1 MQLLVVRF
9 RRRSTSGSKVGVGG
23 LFYRMSKRTV
33 LYILAVSICAVLL
46 NGALFLRAPDVQS
59 VEVRAV
65 FWMTAIGLFVHAL
78 TFRMSRSSTGSI
90 AFIPFLAASLIVPS
104 WIAAVAA
111 VCSVLFTELANR
123 ASPIKGF
130 FNVMQTAFAISA
142 ATLVYRA
149 VGGISLLES
158 PTLRLLEGARTNA
171 LSIFVLI
178 AVFFLANT
186 ILIAGVIAVSEGA
199 SFFYIWRK
207 HTTAGL
213 SYDLLSAP
221 VVYLLAWVYVTSGA
235 TGAIALCIPL
245 IGVRQLY
252 KTNSELERVNQELLE
267 LMVKAIEARD
277 PYTSGHSR
285 RVAHY
290 AQLIARAIGLGGQ
303 QVERVR
309 IAALLHDVG
318 KIHEIFAPLLQKPEK
333 LTPAEWEVMQGHPIK
348 SAELVMTVSHLSD
361 IVLPVRHHHENWDGS
376 GYPDGLS
383 GEQIPL
389 ASRIVLFADT
399 VDAMTTD
406 RPYRKALGEAQVRS
420 ELIKYRSK
428 QFDPFIC
435 DKLLASPMFGLLF
448 APGQRIPT
456 PQANANVVRPPRV
469 LKAM

>member
-1 MQLLVVRF
+1 MP
-9 RRRSTSGSKVGVGG
+9 
-23 LFYRMSKRTV
+23 KRTII
-33 LYILAVSICAVLL
+33 YILAVSLCAVLL
-46 NGALFLRAPDVQS
+46 NGALFLVAPQVS
-59 VEVRAV
+59 AEEVRAV
-65 FWMTAIGLFVHAL
+65 IWMAVIATFGLLL
-78 TFRMSRSSTGSI
+78 TFRLPRSGSESI
-90 AFIPFLAASLIVPS
+90 AFIPFLAAVLIAPT
-104 WIAAVAA
+104 WIAAVTA
-111 VCSVLFTELANR
+111 VLSVLVTAIAQGQSRL
-123 ASPIKGF
+123 KVL
-130 FNVMQTAFAISA
+130 FNAMQTAFAIALAALLYRSA
-142 ATLVYRA
+142 
-149 VGGISLLES
+149 GGTAFLLTPS
-158 PTLRLLEGARTNA
+158 MHLLEGAQTNA
-171 LSIFVLI
+171 FPIFVLI
-178 AVFFLANT
+178 ASYFAANT
-186 ILIAGVIAVSEGA
+186 LLVSGVIAVNEGQ
-199 SFFYIWRK
+199 SLVYIWRK
-207 HTTAGL
+207 NSLA
-213 SYDLLSAP
+213 SAPYDLLTAP
-221 VVYLLAWVYVTSGA
+221 IVYLFAWVYVTSGA
-235 TGAIALCIPL
+235 PGVIALCIPL

-290 AQLIARAIGLGGQ
+290 SQLIARAIGLGGQ

-318 KIHEIFAPLLQKPEK
+318 KIHEIYAPLLQKPEK

-348 SAELVMTVSHLSD
+348 SAELVMTVSHLED

-399 VDAMTTD
+399 IDAMTTD
-406 RPYRKALGEAQVRS
+406 RPYRKALGEIQVRS
-420 ELIKYRSK
+420 ELTKYRAK
-428 QFDPFIC
+428 QFDPYIC

-456 PQANANVVRPPRV
+456 PQVSGAIVRQPRA

>member
-1 MQLLVVRF
+1 
-9 RRRSTSGSKVGVGG
+9 
-23 LFYRMSKRTV
+23 MSKRTV
-33 LYILAVSICAVLL
+33 LYIIAVSLCAVLL
-46 NGALFLRAPDVQS
+46 NGVLFLVAPEVS
-59 VEVRAV
+59 TEEVRAV
-65 FWMTAIGLFVHAL
+65 FWMAIIGLFVQAL
-78 TFRMSRSSTGSI
+78 MFQLPRSGTESI
-90 AFIPFLAASLIVPS
+90 AFIPFLAAALIVPT
-104 WIAAVAA
+104 WIAAMTAVVSILLAA
-111 VCSVLFTELANR
+111 IAKRS
-123 ASPIKGF
+123 SPVKAF
-130 FNVMQTAFAISA
+130 FNVMQTSFAIAA
-142 ATLVYRA
+142 ATLLYRL
-149 VGGISLLES
+149 VGGVSLLSS
-158 PTLRLLEGARTNA
+158 PSLHLLEGARTNA

-178 AVFFLANT
+178 ASFFAANT
-186 ILIAGVIAVSEGA
+186 ILVSGVIAVNEGH
-199 SFFYIWRK
+199 SLLYIWRK
-207 HTTAGL
+207 NTL
-213 SYDLLSAP
+213 SSAPYDLLSAP

-235 TGAIALCIPL
+235 PGAIALCIPL
-245 IGVRQLY
+245 VGVRQLY

-290 AQLIARAIGLGGQ
+290 SQLIARALGLGGQ

-318 KIHEIFAPLLQKPEK
+318 KIHEIYAPLLQKPEK

-348 SAELVMTVSHLSD
+348 SAELVMTVSHLED

-399 VDAMTTD
+399 IDAMTTD
-406 RPYRKALGEAQVRS
+406 RPYRKALGEVHVRS
-420 ELIKYRSK
+420 ELTKYRGK
-428 QFDPFIC
+428 QFDPYIC
-435 DKLLASPMFGLLF
+435 DRLLASPMFGLLF

-456 PQANANVVRPPRV
+456 PQANTNVSRHPRA

>member
-1 MQLLVVRF
+1 
-9 RRRSTSGSKVGVGG
+9 
-23 LFYRMSKRTV
+23 MSKRTI
-33 LYILAVSICAVLL
+33 LYIVMVSTCAVLL
-46 NGALFLRAPDVQS
+46 NGVLFLRAPS
-59 VEVRAV
+59 VSPVELRAV
-65 FWMTAIGLFVHAL
+65 FWMAVIGLFVHTL
-78 TFRMSRSSTGSI
+78 TFRLSHSSTGSI
-90 AFIPFLAASLIVPS
+90 AFIPFLAAGLIAPS
-104 WIAAVAA
+104 WIAALAA
-111 VCSVLFTELANR
+111 VCSVLFTEIAR
-123 ASPIKGF
+123 RGSPVKAV

-142 ATLVYRA
+142 AIVVFGF
-149 VGGISLLES
+149 VGGTSLLQGPS
-158 PTLRLLEGARTNA
+158 VGLLEGARTNA
-171 LSIFVLI
+171 LSIFALI
-178 AVFFLANT
+178 AAFFLVNST
-186 ILIAGVIAVSEGA
+186 LVAGVISVSESGN
-199 SFFYIWRK
+199 FLRVWRK
-207 HTTAGL
+207 HSIASL
-213 SYDLLSAP
+213 PYDLLCAP
-221 VVYLLAWVYVTSGA
+221 VVYLLAWVYVSSGA

-290 AQLIARAIGLGGQ
+290 SQLIARAIGLGGQ

-318 KIHEIFAPLLQKPEK
+318 KIHEIYAPLLQKPEK

-348 SAELVMTVSHLSD
+348 SAELVMTVSHLAD

-406 RPYRKALGEAQVRS
+406 RPYRKALGETQVRS
-420 ELIKYRSK
+420 ELTKYRAK
-428 QFDPFIC
+428 QFDPYIC

-456 PQANANVVRPPRV
+456 PRASGSVPQPRA
-469 LKAM
+469 LKVM

>member
-1 MQLLVVRF
+1 MYI
-9 RRRSTSGSKVGVGG
+9 TAVG
-23 LFYRMSKRTV
+23 
-33 LYILAVSICAVLL
+33 ICAVLL
-46 NGALFLRAPDVQS
+46 NGVLFLHDQYVKP
-59 VEVRAV
+59 EELRAV
-65 FWMTAIGLFVHAL
+65 ICMAAIGMFVHVL
-78 TFRMSRSSTGSI
+78 TFRLPRSSHGSI
-90 AFIPFLAASLIVPS
+90 AFIPFLAAAIIVPS
-104 WIAAVAA
+104 WIAALTAISSIVVAEVA
-111 VCSVLFTELANR
+111 QKSSRPKALFNIL
-123 ASPIKGF
+123 
-130 FNVMQTAFAISA
+130 QTACAIGA
-142 ATLVYRA
+142 ATLVFRM
-149 VGGISLLES
+149 VGGTSLLQTPEV
-158 PTLRLLEGARTNA
+158 RLLQGARVGA
-171 LSIFVLI
+171 LALFVLI
-178 AVFFLANT
+178 AVFFAVNT
-186 ILIAGVIAVSEGA
+186 VLVSGVISLSEQVE
-199 SFFYIWRK
+199 FLYIWRK
-207 HTTAGL
+207 NTIASL
-213 SYDLLSAP
+213 PYDLLSAP

-235 TGAIALCIPL
+235 MGAIALCIPM

-290 AQLIARAIGLGGQ
+290 SQLIARAIGLGGQ

-318 KIHEIFAPLLQKPEK
+318 KIHEIYAPLLQKPEK

-348 SAELVMTVSHLSD
+348 SAELVMTVSHLAD

-399 VDAMTTD
+399 IDAMTTD
-406 RPYRKALGEAQVRS
+406 RPYRKALGEVQVRS
-420 ELIKYRSK
+420 ELTKYRAK
-428 QFDPFIC
+428 QFDPYIC

-456 PQANANVVRPPRV
+456 PQANANVSRQPRA
-469 LKAM
+469 LRAM